1 MASDHLYPLAR
12 KRANMKIGFAIHVT
26 VYLAVMVLL
35 IFINVVSWSGYPWF
49 LWPLGG
55 WGFGLVIHGLVTFL
69 ATSSGLR
76 GWRKRLIDEEL
87 EHANI
92 IDTDILD

>member
-1 MASDHLYPLAR
+1 MATDRYYALAR
-12 KRANMKIGFAIHVT
+12 KRANMKIGFAIHTT

-55 WGFGLVIHGLVTFL
+55 WGFGLVIHGMVTFL
-69 ATSSGLR
+69 VTSNGLHS
-76 GWRKRLIDEEL
+76 WRKRLIDEEL
-87 EHANI
+87 ERARTSI
-92 IDTDILD
+92 SE